1 MTVTVFIA
9 FRHLP
14 NLTETIEC
22 KNIKKYEIKQEIRVF
37 ILNFGDYCLF
47 YAVLDY
53 SSSFSALR
61 KSKGVCIYKKYVA
74 LHQKS
79 VLKCA

>member
-22 KNIKKYEIKQEIRVF
+22 KNIKNYQIKQEIRVF

-53 SSSFSALR
+53 SSLFFW
-61 KSKGVCIYKKYVA
+61 
-74 LHQKS
+74 H
-79 VLKCA
+79 

>member
-1 MTVTVFIA
+1 
-9 FRHLP
+9 LG
-14 NLTETIEC
+14 LSKCSKC

-53 SSSFSALR
+53 SSLLF
-61 KSKGVCIYKKYVA
+61 GIEEI
-74 LHQKS
+74 
-79 VLKCA
+79 